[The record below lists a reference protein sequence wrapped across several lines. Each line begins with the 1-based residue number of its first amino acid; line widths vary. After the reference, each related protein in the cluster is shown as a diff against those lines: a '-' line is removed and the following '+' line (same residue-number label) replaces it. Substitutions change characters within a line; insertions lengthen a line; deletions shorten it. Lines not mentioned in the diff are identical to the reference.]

1 MLSFKLYQW
10 TTIKLPNGN
19 ILDNEELT
27 EMNILHF
34 HVITFVAV
42 FLLIIL
48 DIMTSPRRILK
59 NFAGTKSKESLN
71 GIKLQILCINELTF
85 LTSALC

>member
-10 TTIKLPNGN
+10 TTTKLPNGD

-34 HVITFVAV
+34 HLIIFVAV
-42 FLLIIL
+42 FLLTIL
-48 DIMTSPRRILK
+48 DIMTSPQE
-59 NFAGTKSKESLN
+59 ES
-71 GIKLQILCINELTF
+71 
-85 LTSALC
+85 